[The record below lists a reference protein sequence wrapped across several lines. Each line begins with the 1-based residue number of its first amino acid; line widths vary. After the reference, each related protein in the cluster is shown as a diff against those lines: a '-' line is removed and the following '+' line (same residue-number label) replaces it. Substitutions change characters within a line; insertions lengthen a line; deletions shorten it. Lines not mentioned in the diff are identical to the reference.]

1 MHRQK
6 TIAKWL
12 AVILSLTIAVACY
25 IALSAITDGKSND
38 NVAGA
43 NDNEYPQN
51 QTPQPPSPVYSV
63 LPRKCEIIGDKN
75 IAHFGGE
82 AEEKMLDAFVFAN
95 KNVMVVSCDSKQY
108 DVSETGIYLAIF
120 DKTSLEKVVKI
131 TDKSGSCLSRCQTR
145 NGLAIFVR
153 SREKPTSYY
162 SMRNLKSI
170 VKTQSMNSTRYIQII
185 STAQSKRSA

>member
-51 QTPQPPSPVYSV
+51 QIPQPPSPVYSV

-95 KNVMVVSCDSKQY
+95 KNVMIVSCDSKQY
-108 DVSETGIYLAIF
+108 DVSETGRPRLINDKYMIASSNEYIMPYRILSIGKIPLNFIAYSITSFF
-120 DKTSLEKVVKI
+120 DY
-131 TDKSGSCLSRCQTR
+131 Q
-145 NGLAIFVR
+145 
-153 SREKPTSYY
+153 
-162 SMRNLKSI
+162 
-170 VKTQSMNSTRYIQII
+170 
-185 STAQSKRSA
+185 